1 MSLYCTL
8 LLLFRHMQ
16 CLATDPGGW
25 LQLEKL
31 KAAPIIPSPPSVLPQ
46 VCNWFINARRRI
58 LPEIIRREGND
69 PQRFTIS
76 RRGTKPRPG
85 CAQMAKMT
93 NSRWDM
99 GSRDHEYVESITMY
113 KGEDSG
119 EDSEDDLDYDKEEA
133 ELKLKVGNMILLQL
147 GNLTD
152 LTFLAVAIKAAVRLR
167 GERGLQLLIVLPLRL
182 WQGELVPL

>member
-1 MSLYCTL
+1 
-8 LLLFRHMQ
+8 
-16 CLATDPGGW
+16 
-25 LQLEKL
+25 
-31 KAAPIIPSPPSVLPQ
+31 
-46 VCNWFINARRRI
+46 
-58 LPEIIRREGND
+58 
-69 PQRFTIS
+69 
-76 RRGTKPRPG
+76 
-85 CAQMAKMT
+85 MT

-152 LTFLAVAIKAAVRLR
+152 F
-167 GERGLQLLIVLPLRL
+167 
-182 WQGELVPL
+182 

>member
-1 MSLYCTL
+1 
-8 LLLFRHMQ
+8 
-16 CLATDPGGW
+16 
-25 LQLEKL
+25 
-31 KAAPIIPSPPSVLPQ
+31 
-46 VCNWFINARRRI
+46 
-58 LPEIIRREGND
+58 
-69 PQRFTIS
+69 
-76 RRGTKPRPG
+76 
-85 CAQMAKMT
+85 MAKMT

>member
-1 MSLYCTL
+1 
-8 LLLFRHMQ
+8 
-16 CLATDPGGW
+16 
-25 LQLEKL
+25 
-31 KAAPIIPSPPSVLPQ
+31 
-46 VCNWFINARRRI
+46 
-58 LPEIIRREGND
+58 
-69 PQRFTIS
+69 
-76 RRGTKPRPG
+76 
-85 CAQMAKMT
+85 
-93 NSRWDM
+93 
-99 GSRDHEYVESITMY
+99 MY

-167 GERGLQLLIVLPLRL
+167 RERGLQLLIVLPLRL